1 VQPLSSREWRSRE
14 LAVRELAASIGERRC
29 MAPRTQ
35 GEAVQ
40 LAALGLERDVSSL
53 SCFPQ

>member
-1 VQPLSSREWRSRE
+1 
-14 LAVRELAASIGERRC
+14 